1 MHTTDYRIRCVD
13 FNSDGENIVIGTSE
27 GEVVLYKVSNNFE
40 KLEQMDSNRQR
51 KACVTDIK

>member
-1 MHTTDYRIRCVD
+1 MHTTDYRIRCID
-13 FNSDGENIVIGTSE
+13 FSPDGESIVIGTSE

-40 KLEQMDSNRQR
+40 KLEQIDSNRQR